1 LLSFLGTVA
10 AMSYKTLLPSKVFET
25 SFSMNI
31 YEEQKVLEMPFKV
44 KISKSYKM
52 DLKLD
57 AEGMLTDVQIY
68 DTKGN
73 LVYQNISEK
82 FELSSWL
89 KLKTGD
95 YLFLITFI
103 RNPDVMM
110 QYFKERGY
118 IFSQE
123 QIDELK
129 ELFTTN
135 QDDKFTSV
143 SFSAVIK

>member
-1 LLSFLGTVA
+1 
-10 AMSYKTLLPSKVFET
+10 
-25 SFSMNI
+25 
-31 YEEQKVLEMPFKV
+31 
-44 KISKSYKM
+44 M

>member
-1 LLSFLGTVA
+1 
-10 AMSYKTLLPSKVFET
+10 MSYKTLLPSKVFET